1 MQNPCSLVM
10 LLALLYRWYSVAMET
25 LVRGQVMSQA
35 WDRLGVRLG
44 SYPLILSKS
53 YAPFMSP
60 TVEKSPVLPVGNYIW
75 NNKLTCKNTRSKY
88 S

>member
-1 MQNPCSLVM
+1 MRGRVTSL
-10 LLALLYRWYSVAMET
+10 AR
-25 LVRGQVMSQA
+25 
-35 WDRLGVRLG
+35 DRLGVRLG

-60 TVEKSPVLPVGNYIW
+60 TVEKSPVLPVVNNIW
-75 NNKLTCKNTRSKY
+75 NNKLTCKNTRAKY